1 MTLGPTVAATQGTR
15 TASAARGV
23 AAPSG
28 RSSERDVKGLWQ
40 SVSAVLFGV
49 IVTGAGAWLTFGQD
63 RIARNEL
70 REALA
75 AQAVSHER
83 QMEDLRGQVK
93 DLVRAQHA
101 MTVEVALL
109 TQRLADIVA
118 RGK

>member
-1 MTLGPTVAATQGTR
+1 MTAGPAAPTTQGTR

-23 AAPSG
+23 AASPG
-28 RSSERDVKGLWQ
+28 RSSEREVNGFWKT
-40 SVSAVLFGV
+40 VAVVLIGV
-49 IVTGAGAWLTFGQD
+49 ILTGAGAWLTFGQD
-63 RIARNEL
+63 RVARNEL

-75 AQAVSHER
+75 TVTENHER
-83 QMEDLRGQVK
+83 QMEDLRTQVR
-93 DLVRAQHA
+93 DLVKAQHA